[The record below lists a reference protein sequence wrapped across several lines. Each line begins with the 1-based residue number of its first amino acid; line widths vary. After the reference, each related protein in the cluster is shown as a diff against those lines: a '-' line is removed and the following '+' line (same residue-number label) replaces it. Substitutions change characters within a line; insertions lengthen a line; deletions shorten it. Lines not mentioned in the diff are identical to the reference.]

1 MVLVLDMVVGV
12 SPAAGVV
19 IGIAE
24 EVGVVV
30 GGGVVILGGVVPLA
44 ASNSMAASYSTAVN
58 SLVISSTCHRSSQ
71 SLPRTL
77 CLSYLVTVF
86 VSA

>member
-19 IGIAE
+19 IGVAE

-30 GGGVVILGGVVPLA
+30 GGGVVILGGVVPL
-44 ASNSMAASYSTAVN
+44 AASYSTAVN

-86 VSA
+86 VSS

>member
-1 MVLVLDMVVGV
+1 MVVGV

-19 IGIAE
+19 IGVAE

-30 GGGVVILGGVVPLA
+30 VGGVVILGGVVPLA
-44 ASNSMAASYSTAVN
+44 ASYSTAMN
-58 SLVISSTCHRSSQ
+58 SFVISSTCHRSSQ